1 MQPVDPA
8 IEEIRGVSRSSISK
22 RKEVVLLLV
31 DTHLHLDMKPFDQDR
46 EQVLERALEC
56 GIAYMI
62 SIGID
67 MTSSIK
73 ALQLAQQYDAVY
85 STIGYHP
92 HNASDMDA
100 QTLRELSRLVSEPKI
115 VAWGEIG
122 LDFFRRHSPPEIQRK
137 VFKQQLEMALDCDL
151 PVIIHVRDAHEEML
165 DILIKTGKKR
175 HKGVIHCFSGDYAL
189 AMILIGMG
197 YYISIP
203 GTVTYKN
210 AFQIQ
215 EVATMIPLENLLLE
229 TDAPYLAPVPK
240 RGKRNEPSFVTYTA
254 NMVAQLR
261 DITVQELCRQTTD
274 NAKTLFNLPESP

>member
-1 MQPVDPA
+1 M
-8 IEEIRGVSRSSISK
+8 
-22 RKEVVLLLV
+22 LV

-46 EQVLERALEC
+46 QQVLERALEC
-56 GIAYMI
+56 GIGFMI
-62 SIGID
+62 TIGID
-67 MTSSIK
+67 MTSSLK
-73 ALQLAQQYDAVY
+73 AIQLAHQYDAVY

-92 HNASDMDA
+92 HHASDMDT
-100 QTLRELSRLVSEPKI
+100 QILKELSRLASEPKI

-122 LDFFRRHSPPEIQRK
+122 LDFFRRLSPPETQRE
-137 VFKQQLEMALDCDL
+137 VFRQQLELAMDFDL
-151 PVIIHVRDAHEEML
+151 PVIIHDRDAHEEML
-165 DILIKTGKKR
+165 DILIKTGKER

-189 AMILIGMG
+189 AMVLIGMG

-215 EVATMIPLENLLLE
+215 EVATRIPLGKLLLE

-254 NMVAQLR
+254 KKVAHLR
-261 DITVQELCRQTTD
+261 GITVQDLCRQTTN
-274 NAKTLFNLPESP
+274 NAKTLFSLPDSL